1 MNLIEIYETAI
12 VSKDYSVFKSA
23 IDKQMNGI
31 PETVISTNE
40 FKLINVSL
48 GDISV
53 SLDKMKDT
61 LLEKLGELMYL
72 RDNAYDWFLKRGYQN
87 KIDAIETL
95 LEPVPY
101 DADDIL

>member
-40 FKLINVSL
+40 FKLVNVDLAGVSKSACEHNWISSVAYK
-48 GDISV
+48 GARICSKCNDI
-53 SLDKMKDT
+53 
-61 LLEKLGELMYL
+61 
-72 RDNAYDWFLKRGYQN
+72 R
-87 KIDAIETL
+87 
-95 LEPVPY
+95 
-101 DADDIL
+101 

>member
-48 GDISV
+48 GDIA
-53 SLDKMKDT
+53 
-61 LLEKLGELMYL
+61 E
-72 RDNAYDWFLKRGYQN
+72 Q
-87 KIDAIETL
+87 
-95 LEPVPY
+95 
-101 DADDIL
+101 